1 MAQRLFCSLR
11 FGEIIHK
18 IVYNMNNIKFDIS
31 YKCSENTP
39 NRQGK
44 RRLITE
50 DELKIELRSEL
61 LRLFKVF
68 KESVEMYNKS
78 VLPLVMVGQ
87 MVRNFEA
94 TSFNQCLVTNAFK
107 EFPEGCAFGK
117 YAKFNLRL
125 SNGTIVQ
132 FKKLNGKGMPMNI
145 KTINVDSINNQL
157 ALDLFG
163 DQNLYDPILYFGYKK
178 DRIGQFIDPQ
188 IVYIDE
194 GKIVFSMT
202 EEQLNSLSTN
212 DFDIVVDNNVLSGD
226 VRIKNNKLRKIAN

>member
-1 MAQRLFCSLR
+1 MS
-11 FGEIIHK
+11 
-18 IVYNMNNIKFDIS
+18 YNIS
-31 YKCSENTP
+31 YKSSENAP

-61 LRLFKVF
+61 LRLFEVF

-78 VLPLVMVGQ
+78 FLPLVMVGQ

-107 EFPEGCAFGK
+107 KFPKGCAFGK
-117 YAKFNLRL
+117 YAKFSLRL
-125 SNGTIVQ
+125 SNGVIIQ

-145 KTINVDSINNQL
+145 KTINVDNVNNQL

-178 DRIGQFIDPQ
+178 DRIGQFVDPQ

-202 EEQLNSLSTN
+202 EEQLNSLSVN
-212 DFDIVVDNNVLSGD
+212 DFDIVADDNVLSGG
-226 VRIKNNKLRKIAN
+226 VRIKENKLRRKSS

>member
-1 MAQRLFCSLR
+1 
-11 FGEIIHK
+11 
-18 IVYNMNNIKFDIS
+18 MNNKKFDIS
-31 YKCSENTP
+31 YKSSENAP

-50 DELKIELRSEL
+50 DELKIELKSEL

-68 KESVEMYNKS
+68 KKSVEMYNKS
-78 VLPLVMVGQ
+78 FLSQVIVGQ

-94 TSFNQCLVTNAFK
+94 NCFNQCLVTNAFK
-107 EFPEGCAFGK
+107 EFPKGCAFGK
-117 YAKFNLRL
+117 YAKFSLRL
-125 SNGTIVQ
+125 SNGAIIQ

-212 DFDIVVDNNVLSGD
+212 DFDIVEDNNVLSGD